1 MAATCDRDA
10 ASVLHRRDLL
20 IRLLLPLLVHRER
33 LVERFAQGKRR
44 GHAATQVRGLD
55 HVDPDRGANRHQQV
69 RGELDLDRAV
79 VMAET
84 GRTVEIDDR
93 RPLGARARNGDRP
106 LIGAGCFGVG
116 HKRSLRLVERTK
128 RPPSALRPAL
138 SRPNRRQTC
147 HMTRIRGF
155 ARRPAL
161 V

>member
-1 MAATCDRDA
+1 MTCDRAA
-10 ASVLHRRDLL
+10 ASILHRRDLL
-20 IRLLLPLLVHRER
+20 RRLLLPLLVHRER
-33 LVERFAQGKRR
+33 LVERFAQGKRG

-55 HVDPDRGANRHQQV
+55 HFDPDRGSDRHQEV

-79 VMAET
+79 VMAEA
-84 GRTVEIDDR
+84 RRAVEIDDR
-93 RPLGARARNGDRP
+93 RPLGARARNGDGP

-128 RPPSALRPAL
+128 RSPSALRTAL
-138 SRPNRRQTC
+138 SRPNRPQACRATG
-147 HMTRIRGF
+147 IRGF